1 MTYAQASS
9 PPPQSPASPA
19 KLSRSSSTGSS
30 SSAGGSN
37 RLVGQMKDQPVTF
50 HKKVKSSGWVVGWR
64 GGGGARGVRL
74 GSRVCVQAGMCVCV
88 YVYVCVC
95 VCVGG
100 GGEATGMAS
109 CTLCQSC
116 VPYSHWQRTLCFA
129 DISNGLCALLT
140 SVTDYGGSSRHI
152 HPPS

>member
-100 GGEATGMAS
+100 GGRQLAWLAVLFVSPVCLTHIGK
-109 CTLCQSC
+109 
-116 VPYSHWQRTLCFA
+116 
-129 DISNGLCALLT
+129 GLCALLT
-140 SVTDYGGSSRHI
+140 SVTDFVPYSHQ
-152 HPPS
+152 